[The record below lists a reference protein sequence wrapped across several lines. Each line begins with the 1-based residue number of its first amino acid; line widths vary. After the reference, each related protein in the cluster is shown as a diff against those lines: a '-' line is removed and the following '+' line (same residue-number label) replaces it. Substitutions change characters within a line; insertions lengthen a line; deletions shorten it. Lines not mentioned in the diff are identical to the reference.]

1 MENQKKEWK
10 KIELKKIDINL
21 YTNNSAVGPFY
32 DGFAFS

>member
-21 YTNNSAVGPFY
+21 DTEASTGAGA
-32 DGFAFS
+32 DGGVYS

>member
-21 YTNNSAVGPFY
+21 DTESSGTGTGSDYGMYS
-32 DGFAFS
+32 